1 MGGGTALGSL
11 WVQAKVYGKG
21 NAVSSCKG
29 HVVGLHDGGRLLT
42 LIGALVG
49 QKAYGSVCTHLG
61 GGICS
66 PTVHFYTVVSP
77 IVPHDVDARFFL
89 CYKTNP

>member
-61 GGICS
+61 GGHLLTHCAFLHS
-66 PTVHFYTVVSP
+66 GQ
-77 IVPHDVDARFFL
+77 PHCA
-89 CYKTNP
+89 P